1 MKRRIKTKLLN
12 QTGETISEVLI
23 ALLISALALTMLA
36 TMISSTVSMVT
47 KSKTSMKEY
56 YENNIKLEQQSSGT
70 PGTVS
75 IKAATESASGSEI
88 EEEEIINLYENPFF
102 SAEEKKVY
110 AYSKAD

>member
-1 MKRRIKTKLLN
+1 MKRRIKTKLHS

-36 TMISSTVSMVT
+36 TMISSTVSMVA

-56 YENNIKLEQQSSGT
+56 YENNIKLEQQSGGT
-70 PGTVS
+70 PGKVTIQADS
-75 IKAATESASGSEI
+75 GRKISETEN
-88 EEEEIINLYENPFF
+88 INIYENSFF

>member
-56 YENNIKLEQQSSGT
+56 YENNIKLEKQNSGT
-70 PGTVS
+70 PGTVT
-75 IKAATESASGSEI
+75 IQAGSGSGISET
-88 EEEEIINLYENPFF
+88 ENINLYENSFF
-102 SAEEKKVY
+102 SADDKKVY